1 MTIGNGQ
8 DNALE
13 GSAPPSISAAT
24 RSLSHEERYDMS
36 MSAANVLRSHGLI
49 DRAGWIDLSDR
60 ALTVY
65 ADELG

>member
-1 MTIGNGQ
+1 MTISNGQ
-8 DNALE
+8 GNALE
-13 GSAPPSISAAT
+13 GSTPSSIRAAT
-24 RSLSHEERYDMS
+24 GSLSPQERYDTS

-49 DRAGWIDLSDR
+49 DAAGWIDLSDR